1 MSMAGSMRLKVLLP
15 NEILVDTPTAK
26 IVAEAENGAF
36 CLLPRH
42 IDFVAA
48 LAPGILAYTDP
59 DGEERFLAT
68 DEGTLVKRG
77 QEVLVSVRD
86 AIAGPDLAQLRA
98 AVAARYQELDERER
112 KARSALAHLEADFV
126 RRFMELNE

>member
-1 MSMAGSMRLKVLLP
+1 MVGSMRLKVLLP

>member
-1 MSMAGSMRLKVLLP
+1 MAGSMRLKVLLP